1 LYSPVKRVLLFLVCL
16 ITARPGL
23 AKMTHRALLFVVAL
37 AGVSSCDHSPPA
49 APAGQPPT
57 LSRVRID
64 GPALVAPGDSPRYTA
79 IAEYSDGSSKDVTT
93 TATWFPNAESFPIYF
108 ISPGTAG
115 PARRGEAVV
124 SARAEAVVGR
134 LTVMVLEP
142 GTFKLSGPVS
152 ETGVGS
158 LFGVTVEVLSGI
170 GQGLRA
176 TSDRNGYALYGVA
189 GPVLLRASAE
199 GFTPQ
204 VLDVVVTSNDSR
216 QAFDLTP
223 AEIATDVS
231 GIWTMTVVPA
241 AECRPGL
248 PDIARGRTYQ
258 VELTQNA
265 TRLKVKFSSPTLR
278 QYNPDSHSGTV
289 LGSRVRLSIVG
300 DTSYGEWS
308 SPNLYDELSPTETFG
323 FSGLVESTVNG
334 REIRGTMYGDVV
346 YFNFP
351 GGAGFG
357 PEWYCRSKDHIVTL
371 RR

>member
-1 LYSPVKRVLLFLVCL
+1 MVKTADGRQKVVLGACGWVLILFIVGCGDSSP
-16 ITARPGL
+16 TAPG
-23 AKMTHRALLFVVAL
+23 AQ
-37 AGVSSCDHSPPA
+37 SPAP

-79 IAEYSDGSSKDVTT
+79 VAEYSDGSSKDVTT
-93 TATWFPNAESFPIYF
+93 TATWFPNGESFPVHF
-108 ISPGTAG
+108 VSPGVAA

-124 SARAEAVVGR
+124 SARADAVAGR
-134 LTVMVLEP
+134 LTVMVMEP

-158 LFGVTVEVLSGI
+158 LFGVAVEVLSGI

-189 GPVLLRASAE
+189 GPVRLRASAE
-199 GFTPQ
+199 GFRPQ
-204 VLDVVVTSNDSR
+204 DLDVVVTGNDAT

-223 AEIATDVS
+223 AETAADVS
-231 GIWTMTVVPA
+231 GIWTMTVAPA

-265 TRLKVKFSSPTLR
+265 TRLRVKFSSPTLR
-278 QYNPDSHSGTV
+278 QYNPDSHTGTV
-289 LGSRVRLSIVG
+289 LGSRVRLSIAG
-300 DTSYGEWS
+300 DTSYDGWT
-308 SPNLYDELSPTETFG
+308 SPNLYDQLSPTETFG
-323 FSGLVESTVNG
+323 FSGFVQGTVNV
-334 REIRGTMYGDVV
+334 REIRGTMDGDLVHFKVPAVGYGL
-346 YFNFP
+346 
-351 GGAGFG
+351 
-357 PEWYCRSKDHIVTL
+357 EWYCRSKDHTVTL

>member
-1 LYSPVKRVLLFLVCL
+1 
-16 ITARPGL
+16 
-23 AKMTHRALLFVVAL
+23 MTQRGLLFVVAL
-37 AGVSSCDHSPPA
+37 AGICSCDQSPAAPSP

-79 IAEYSDGSSKDVTT
+79 VAEYSDGSSKDVTT
-93 TATWFPNAESFPIYF
+93 AATWFPNGESFPIHF
-108 ISPGTAG
+108 VSPGIAA

-124 SARAEAVVGR
+124 SARTEAVGR

-189 GPVLLRASAE
+189 GPVRLRASAE

-204 VLDVVVTSNDSR
+204 DLDVVVTGNDAT

-223 AEIATDVS
+223 AVIATDVS

-241 AECRPGL
+241 AECRPGP

-278 QYNPDSHSGTV
+278 QYNPDSHTGTV
-289 LGSRVRLSIVG
+289 FGSRVRLSIAG

-308 SPNLYDELSPTETFG
+308 SPNLYDQLSPAETFG

-334 REIRGTMYGDVV
+334 REIRGTMYGDLV
-346 YFNFP
+346 YFKVP
-351 GGAGFG
+351 GSGFE
-357 PEWYCRSKDHIVTL
+357 PEWYCRSKDHTVTL